1 LYIERKERWEKI
13 FDFGSRQ
20 AARMS
25 LKEQD
30 ITEEIQKF
38 RQAGFGIFD
47 FSNLQNGLF
56 HWLGIRYI
64 DKADGFR

>member
-1 LYIERKERWEKI
+1 MGKI

-47 FSNLQNGLF
+47 FSNLRNGLF